1 MPIGEVGQLAVK
13 GPQVMQG
20 YLNRPDETAEVMH
33 DGWLLTGDIA
43 KMDEDGFFYI
53 VNRKKEIIISGGF
66 NIYPREV
73 EEVLYTHEKV
83 MEAAVAGLPDPY
95 RGEIAKAYVVPK
107 EGETLTEQA
116 VIDYCAG

>member
-33 DGWLLTGDIA
+33 DGWLLSGDIA

-53 VNRKKEIIISGGF
+53 INRKKEIIISGGF

-107 EGETLTEQA
+107 EGETLTKQA